1 MLNKCQ
7 RAYSANARKLILLM
21 PQRHTN
27 ISFLFKTTRKN
38 ENSIKQNEHAKTNWL
53 NIFTYIKSE
62 TQHYG
67 FFFLHYFQ
75 RIDTQ
80 LYRTGIGGWGGKSS
94 LAAIGNVKTKV
105 EKQSSLTFFPVCSA
119 SYYSPCSIKTCNSM
133 YKLMMMNTF
142 YE

>member
-1 MLNKCQ
+1 MLFFLFLKLSQICMLNKCQ

-75 RIDTQ
+75 RIHTQ
-80 LYRTGIGGWGGKSS
+80 LYRTGIGGWGGGGGKSS

-105 EKQSSLTFFPVCSA
+105 EKQSSLTFFPSA
-119 SYYSPCSIKTCNSM
+119 LPVITHRAQ
-133 YKLMMMNTF
+133 
-142 YE
+142 

>member
-62 TQHYG
+62 TQH
-67 FFFLHYFQ
+67 FFFITFSALIYSY
-75 RIDTQ
+75 TE
-80 LYRTGIGGWGGKSS
+80 LVLGGGV
-94 LAAIGNVKTKV
+94 N
-105 EKQSSLTFFPVCSA
+105 PH
-119 SYYSPCSIKTCNSM
+119 
-133 YKLMMMNTF
+133 
-142 YE
+142 